1 MVSKLASI
9 RKKKKIG
16 VSLAYL
22 VEYGQWKRKTANVND
37 TEESMPC
44 IIGKVSLG
52 TQCNLP
58 VVTEDTQAEM
68 NRRKCRNSDCKMC
81 HLFLLT
87 SFSQKLRVVKC
98 LYMVHDY

>member
-1 MVSKLASI
+1 MEERDSQSEDA
-9 RKKKKIG
+9 
-16 VSLAYL
+16 
-22 VEYGQWKRKTANVND
+22 
-37 TEESMPC
+37 EESMLC
-44 IIGKVSLG
+44 ITGKVSIG

-58 VVTEDTQAEM
+58 VVIEDIQAEM

-87 SFSQKLRVVKC
+87 SISQKSSVVKC

>member
-1 MVSKLASI
+1 M
-9 RKKKKIG
+9 
-16 VSLAYL
+16 
-22 VEYGQWKRKTANVND
+22 VEYGQWKRKTAKVDD
-37 TEESMPC
+37 TEESVPC
-44 IIGKVSLG
+44 IVGKVSLG

-87 SFSQKLRVVKC
+87 SFSQKSRLLSVYIWFMITKNMMTFAAK
-98 LYMVHDY
+98 LSIKISSGA